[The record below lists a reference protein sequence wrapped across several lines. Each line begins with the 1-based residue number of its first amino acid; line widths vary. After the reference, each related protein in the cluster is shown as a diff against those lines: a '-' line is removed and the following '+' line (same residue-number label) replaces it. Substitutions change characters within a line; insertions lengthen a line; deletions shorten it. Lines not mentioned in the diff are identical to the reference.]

1 MTEPLTS
8 TTIAHVA
15 LRTPDVEATATFY
28 TDVLGLIASPP
39 DASGRV
45 LLGWGTGHHALEL
58 APGAAAL
65 EHVALEV
72 RDPGGAQGAVRR
84 AGIHAE
90 PVGGSGALAIA
101 DPDGNVLHLLDR
113 VHRAGEHS
121 ADPGRRPVRVQHV
134 TFSTAALEPMVDFYR
149 ALGLRLTDRMGEKF
163 AWLRSN
169 VEHHSIAAVATGRS
183 GGLDHFSFDLDGWAD
198 FKVWA
203 DRVTDLGVP
212 VQWGPGRHGPGN
224 NLFLFFD
231 DPDGN
236 HIELSAEM
244 ERFFDAR
251 AEYPVRTWEDA
262 ATTVN
267 LWGGQVPQWRTV
279 GV

>member
-1 MTEPLTS
+1 M
-8 TTIAHVA
+8 
-15 LRTPDVEATATFY
+15 
-28 TDVLGLIASPP
+28 
-39 DASGRV
+39 
-45 LLGWGTGHHALEL
+45 
-58 APGAAAL
+58 
-65 EHVALEV
+65 
-72 RDPGGAQGAVRR
+72 RR

-279 GV
+279 GAERCALHPAGTVTRRSRRRSSTTSSSRSAASASSAPRPPLSCSPIHRWTSGAVCR